1 MQINKFF
8 RLSFSKVFTK
18 ILCCAF
24 SCLIFS
30 CWSQSDKSGAVTN
43 QANFKLEYTFG
54 TYPASGADKNVYV
67 IWAENSVENFYY
79 PIYICERLLG
89 KGAGPLTHTALPY
102 WKVNKYPKMKTAD
115 VDAVTGAT
123 KAKQNFSVPFVIPV
137 SAPRQFT
144 VYFETD
150 ASNYGGTNSNDWFA
164 DQPAMV
170 YETYIDLDNLQAQ
183 YTLVFI
189 GWTSNEYTVINE
201 NNNNKIAMDIAFN
214 VFHTEINYITKHRDA
229 SSTPTSDVFGTD
241 DSNAQS
247 TLYVGSIRVIPQN

>member
-8 RLSFSKVFTK
+8 RLCFSKVFTK

-24 SCLIFS
+24 SVLIFS
-30 CWSQSDKSGAVTN
+30 CWSQSDKSGSVTN
-43 QANFKLEYTFG
+43 QTNFKLEYTFG

-67 IWAENSVENFYY
+67 IWAENSIENFYY
-79 PIYICERLLG
+79 PIYICNRLLG
-89 KGAGPLTHTALPY
+89 IGGSLTYTALPY
-102 WKVNKYPKMKTAD
+102 WRVNKYSKMKTTD

-123 KAKQNFSVPFVIPV
+123 KAKQNFSVLFSMPE
-137 SAPRQFT
+137 STPRTFT

-164 DQPAMV
+164 DQPALL
-170 YETYIDLDNLQAQ
+170 YKADINLDNLQTQ

-189 GWTSNEYTVINE
+189 GWTSNEYTVNNE
-201 NNNNKIAMDIAFN
+201 NTNNKIAMDIAFN
-214 VFHTEINYITKHRDA
+214 IFHSEISYITKHRDA
-229 SSTPTSDVFGTD
+229 SSTPTSDVFGAD

-247 TLYVGSIRVIPQN
+247 TLYVGSIHVIPQN